1 MSQMTAIKA
10 IVRKDLILFVS
21 DRRSLLLTLLL
32 PILLGTFFGYLFGGS
47 GVADN
52 AKIEVGLVAIDDSDI
67 GQNIAAGLKADKS
80 ITIVELKLEEAQE
93 QVRKGKLHAA
103 IVIPAGFGAAAGA
116 ALFSAREKPE
126 ITVYYDPSQNALLA
140 VVKGL
145 LAQQVMQTVSA
156 EMFGGKAGMRLI
168 EEDIKRAG
176 ERATKDPDAAEL
188 SAFLQSV
195 RKFQGRAVPGGSATG
210 GAAGETQNAP
220 KGLSMPFSTRD
231 EAMSSGPKYNGYAH
245 SFAGMSVQ
253 FILMMAIDAGIGIL
267 MARRLGLWNRLLA
280 APITTSTLLLA
291 RAISCALIA
300 FGLMCTTF
308 LFAVVVLKVRIAG
321 SLPGFIGV
329 AACFALM
336 TAAFGLL
343 IAAYGKTP
351 EAARGLSVFAT
362 LILVMLGG
370 AWVPAFLFPQ
380 WLQTFSLGL
389 PTRWAVDGLDAMTW
403 RGLDFSAAVPAML
416 VQLGFAVLFGAVA
429 LRRFQ
434 RDQE

>member
-1 MSQMTAIKA
+1 MSSLTAIKA
-10 IVRKDLILFVS
+10 IVRKDLLLFVS
-21 DRRSLLLTLLL
+21 DRRSLLITLVM
-32 PILLGTFFGYLFGGS
+32 PIMLGTFFGYLFGGS
-47 GVADN
+47 GVTDN
-52 AKIEVGLVAIDDSDI
+52 AKIELGLVAVDDSDI
-67 GQNIAAGLKADKS
+67 GKNIAAGLKADKS
-80 ITIVELKLEEAQE
+80 VTIVELKLEEAQE

-103 IVIPAGFGAAAGA
+103 VVIPAGFGAAAGA

-126 ITVYYDPSQNALLA
+126 ITLYYDPSQNALLA

-145 LAQQVMQTVSA
+145 LTQQVMQTVSA
-156 EMFGGKAGMRLI
+156 EMFGGKGGMRLI
-168 EEDIKRAG
+168 EDGIKRAG
-176 ERATKDPDAAEL
+176 ERAAKDPEAAEL
-188 SAFLQSV
+188 STFLQSV
-195 RKFQGRAVPGGSATG
+195 RKFQGRGSAADP
-210 GAAGETQNAP
+210 AAPGSADNAQP
-220 KGLSMPFSTRD
+220 KGLAMPFSTRE

-253 FILMMAIDAGIGIL
+253 FILMMAIDAGVGIL
-267 MARRLGLWNRLLA
+267 LARRLGLWNRLLA

-300 FGLMCTTF
+300 FGLLCTTF

-321 SLPGFIGV
+321 SFPGFIGV

-336 TAAFGLL
+336 TATFGLL

-351 EAARGLSVFAT
+351 EAARGLSIFAM

-370 AWVPAFLFPQ
+370 AWVPVFLFPQ

-416 VQLGFAVLFGAVA
+416 VQLGFALLFGAVA
-429 LRRFQ
+429 LRKFQ
-434 RDQE
+434 RDQR